1 MSNVAILT
9 NTNDKIGAAS
19 LDDLEAKALACLRS
33 APWKVQHPHLGV
45 TGYEVADSSGLNQIC
60 GRVTEELA
68 QFIAAA
74 NPAVVLQIVAL
85 ARQATMRA
93 ELVACIK
100 CEGRGSYAVMDAAR
114 GVVKGTCT
122 KCGGSG
128 KVLASTEGAEAPAD
142 ASCGQLSAA
151 PALAEAEERSL
162 YEAWELQEA
171 ERFKGEPLTPDEV
184 QYVLKRWTRDRDT
197 YERCPHHWPAFQAGL
212 RAAGSL
218 NRRDANAGSEDSG
231 QTGSSPT
238 EAK

>member
-1 MSNVAILT
+1 MNNAAIPT
-9 NTNDKIGAAS
+9 NTNDKTGAAS
-19 LDDLEAKALACLRS
+19 LDELEAKALACIRS
-33 APWKVQHPHLGV
+33 APWKVQHPHMGV
-45 TGYEVADSSGLNQIC
+45 TGFEVADHSGLNQIC

-74 NPAVVLQIVAL
+74 NPAVILQLVAL

-100 CEGRGSYAVMDAAR
+100 CEGRGSYAVMDATQ

-128 KVLASTEGAEAPAD
+128 KVLASTDGAEALAETTCAD
-142 ASCGQLSAA
+142 ISTA
-151 PALAEAEERSL
+151 PALAEADERSL
-162 YEAWELQEA
+162 YEAWELREA
-171 ERFKGEPLTPDEV
+171 ERLKGEPLTPDEV

-212 RAAGSL
+212 RAAGALRRRSL
-218 NRRDANAGSEDSG
+218 CEISSESKGSP
-231 QTGSSPT
+231 TGSL
-238 EAK
+238 

>member
-1 MSNVAILT
+1 MNNAAIAT
-9 NTNDKIGAAS
+9 NTNDKTGTAS
-19 LDDLEAKALACLRS
+19 LDELEAKALACLRS

-74 NPAVVLQIVAL
+74 NPAVVLQLVAL
-85 ARQATMRA
+85 ARQATLRA

-100 CEGRGSYAVMDAAR
+100 CEGRGSHAVMDAAR
-114 GVVKGTCT
+114 GVVNGTCK

-128 KVLASTEGAEAPAD
+128 KVLASTDCAEMLPATPR
-142 ASCGQLSAA
+142 AELSTA
-151 PALAEAEERSL
+151 PALGEPDERSL
-162 YEAWELQEA
+162 YEAWELREA
-171 ERFKGEPLTPDEV
+171 ERLKGEPLTSDEV

-212 RAAGSL
+212 RAAGALYQRSPAGISG
-218 NRRDANAGSEDSG
+218 DSNA
-231 QTGSSPT
+231 SPT
-238 EAK
+238 DSL